1 MSKYK
6 EIGKVPKMSLLV
18 VITDDHPVV
27 RSGYKRLL
35 SLENDIEVI
44 AEFDNGEDTYAWFQD
59 YVADVLIMDISMP
72 GQGGLETLKR
82 LRAKKINTKIIML
95 SMHDNPTLIQQ
106 ALDFG
111 ANGFLSKSS
120 EPDELINAISYVMN
134 DEVVISK
141 DLAEQLKSS
150 QSANGLP
157 HEQLSSREFG
167 ILLKLAEGANAKDIA
182 AQFHLSPKT
191 VYNYQTQIYKKLNI
205 ENGAQLTQYAIQNK
219 LLKSN

>member
-1 MSKYK
+1 
-6 EIGKVPKMSLLV
+6 MSLLV

-35 SLENDIEVI
+35 SLESDIEVV
-44 AEFDNGEDTYAWFQD
+44 AEFDNGEDTYNWFHD
-59 YVADVLIMDISMP
+59 HTADVLIMDISMP
-72 GQGGLETLKR
+72 GAGGLETLKR
-82 LRAKKINTKIIML
+82 LRARKINAKIIML

-141 DLAEQLKSS
+141 DL
-150 QSANGLP
+150 QSLLQSNQDAP

-167 ILLKLAEGANAKDIA
+167 ILLKLAEGVNAKDIA

-205 ENGAQLTQYAIQNK
+205 DNGAQLTQYAIQNK

>member
-1 MSKYK
+1 
-6 EIGKVPKMSLLV
+6 MSLLV

-35 SLENDIEVI
+35 SLESDIEVI
-44 AEFDNGEDTYAWFQD
+44 AEFDNGEDTYGWFQNH
-59 YVADVLIMDISMP
+59 VADVLIMDISMP
-72 GQGGLETLKR
+72 GIGGLETLKR
-82 LRAKKINTKIIML
+82 LRAKKVSAKIIML

-120 EPDELINAISYVMN
+120 EPDELVNAISYVMN
-134 DEVVISK
+134 DEIVISK
-141 DLAEQLKSS
+141 DLQSQL
-150 QSANGLP
+150 QANQDGQGAP
-157 HEQLSSREFG
+157 HEHLSSREFG
-167 ILLKLAEGANAKDIA
+167 ILLKLAEGVNAKDIA
-182 AQFHLSPKT
+182 AQYHLSPKT

>member
-44 AEFDNGEDTYAWFQD
+44 AEFDNGEDTYDWFQD
-59 YVADVLIMDISMP
+59 HVADVLIMDISMP

-150 QSANGLP
+150 QCANGLP

>member
-1 MSKYK
+1 MCTHK
-6 EIGKVPKMSLLV
+6 EIGKVPKMPLLV

-27 RSGYKRLL
+27 RTGYKRLL
-35 SLENDIEVI
+35 SLESDIEVI
-44 AEFDNGEDTYAWFQD
+44 AEFDNGEDTYNWFQD
-59 YVADVLIMDISMP
+59 HVADVLIMDISMP
-72 GQGGLETLKR
+72 GVGGLETLKR

-134 DEVVISK
+134 DEVVVSK
-141 DLAEQLKSS
+141 DLQELLG
-150 QSANGLP
+150 ANDGAP
-157 HEQLSSREFG
+157 HEQLSAREFG
-167 ILLKLAEGANAKDIA
+167 ILLKLAEGVSAKDIA
-182 AQFHLSPKT
+182 TQFHLSPKT

-205 ENGAQLTQYAIQNK
+205 ENGAQLTQYALQNK
-219 LLKSN
+219 LLKGN

>member
-1 MSKYK
+1 
-6 EIGKVPKMSLLV
+6 MSLLV

-35 SLENDIEVI
+35 SLESDIEVV
-44 AEFDNGEDTYAWFQD
+44 AEFDNGEDTYNWFQD
-59 YVADVLIMDISMP
+59 HAADVLIMDISMP
-72 GQGGLETLKR
+72 GVGGLETLKR
-82 LRAKKINTKIIML
+82 LRAKKINTKIIIL

-134 DEVVISK
+134 DEVVVSK
-141 DLAEQLKSS
+141 NLQELLG
-150 QSANGLP
+150 ANDSVP
-157 HEQLSSREFG
+157 HEQLSAREFG
-167 ILLKLAEGANAKDIA
+167 ILLKLAEGVSAKDIA

-191 VYNYQTQIYKKLNI
+191 VYNYQTQIYKKLDI

>member
-1 MSKYK
+1 
-6 EIGKVPKMSLLV
+6 MSLLV

-35 SLENDIEVI
+35 SLEKDIEVI
-44 AEFDNGEDTYAWFQD
+44 AEFDNGEDTYNWFQ
-59 YVADVLIMDISMP
+59 VHTAHVLIMDISMP
-72 GQGGLETLKR
+72 GAGGLETLKR
-82 LRAKKINTKIIML
+82 LRAKKINAKIIML

-141 DLAEQLKSS
+141 DLQGLL
-150 QSANGLP
+150 QSNQVAP

-167 ILLKLAEGANAKDIA
+167 ILLKLAEGVNAKDIA

-205 ENGAQLTQYAIQNK
+205 DNGAQLTQYAIQNK
-219 LLKSN
+219 LLKSH

>member
-1 MSKYK
+1 
-6 EIGKVPKMSLLV
+6 MSLLV

-35 SLENDIEVI
+35 SLESDIEVI
-44 AEFDNGEDTYAWFQD
+44 AEFDNGEDTYNWFQD
-59 YVADVLIMDISMP
+59 HVADVLIMDISMP
-72 GQGGLETLKR
+72 GVGGLETLKR

-141 DLAEQLKSS
+141 DLQ
-150 QSANGLP
+150 GLLAVNDGAP
-157 HEQLSSREFG
+157 HEQLSAREFG
-167 ILLKLAEGANAKDIA
+167 ILLKLAEGVSTKDIA

>member
-1 MSKYK
+1 MSTHK
-6 EIGKVPKMSLLV
+6 EIGKVPKMPLLV

-27 RSGYKRLL
+27 RTGYKRLL
-35 SLENDIEVI
+35 SLESDIEVI
-44 AEFDNGEDTYAWFQD
+44 AEFDNGEDTYNWFQD
-59 YVADVLIMDISMP
+59 HVADVLIMDISMP
-72 GQGGLETLKR
+72 GVGGLETLKR

-134 DEVVISK
+134 DEVVVSK
-141 DLAEQLKSS
+141 DLQGLLG
-150 QSANGLP
+150 ANDGAP
-157 HEQLSSREFG
+157 HEQLSAREFG
-167 ILLKLAEGANAKDIA
+167 ILLKLAEGVSAKDIA
-182 AQFHLSPKT
+182 TQFHLSPKT

-205 ENGAQLTQYAIQNK
+205 ENGAQLTQYALQNK
-219 LLKSN
+219 LLKGN

>member
-1 MSKYK
+1 
-6 EIGKVPKMSLLV
+6 MSLLV

-35 SLENDIEVI
+35 SLESDIEVV
-44 AEFDNGEDTYAWFQD
+44 AEFDNGEDTYNWFQD
-59 YVADVLIMDISMP
+59 HTADVLIMDISMP
-72 GQGGLETLKR
+72 GAGGLETLKR
-82 LRAKKINTKIIML
+82 LRAKKVTAKIIML
-95 SMHDNPTLIQQ
+95 SMHNNPTLIQQ

-120 EPDELINAISYVMN
+120 DPDELINAISYVMN

-141 DLAEQLKSS
+141 DLQGLL
-150 QSANGLP
+150 QSKQGAP

-167 ILLKLAEGANAKDIA
+167 ILLKLAEGVNAKDIA

-205 ENGAQLTQYAIQNK
+205 DNGAQLTQYAIQNE